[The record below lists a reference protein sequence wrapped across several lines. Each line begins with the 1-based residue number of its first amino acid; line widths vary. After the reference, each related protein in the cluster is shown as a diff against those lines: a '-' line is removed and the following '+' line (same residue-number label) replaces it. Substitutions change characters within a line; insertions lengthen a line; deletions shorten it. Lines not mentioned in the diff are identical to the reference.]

1 MRPSLIRQPGPAA
14 PERLVAVA
22 GRGREVRLRLR
33 AGQRLLDAVAEA
45 FAAQGF
51 TGGTAQVDGLALAP
65 FAYVMPALSQTPDH
79 AAYYSETF
87 RPAGVTRIES
97 GAMSVGRRD
106 GAPFFHCHGL
116 WREASG
122 RRSGGHVLPE
132 ETFLAQDAEIEGF
145 GVDGALF
152 EAAPDPETNFKLFG
166 PVAAPLAD
174 EGAGGACAVLRVR
187 PNVDLH
193 RALEG
198 FCEAMGWRAARLRGG
213 VGSTIGAA
221 FEDGRIVDAFAT
233 EVFVK
238 AGSVSRDASRQWT
251 ARIEVGLVDHEGRCA
266 EGLLRRGDNPVL
278 MTFELALEPVVAA

>member
-1 MRPSLIRQPGPAA
+1 MRPSFIRQPGPAA

-22 GRGREVRLRLR
+22 GRGREVRLRLP
-33 AGQRLLDAVAEA
+33 AGRLLRDAVAEA
-45 FAAQGF
+45 FAAEGF
-51 TGGTAQVDGLALAP
+51 AGGAVDVGGLALAP
-65 FAYVMPALSQTPDH
+65 FAYVMPALSRTPDH
-79 AAYYSETF
+79 AAYYSDTF
-87 RPAGVTRIES
+87 HPEGVTRIES

-122 RRSGGHVLPE
+122 RRGGGHVLPE
-132 ETFLAQDAEIEGF
+132 DAVLAQDAEIKGF

-166 PVAAPLAD
+166 PVAAPLAGD
-174 EGAGGACAVLRVR
+174 GSGGACAVLRVR

-193 RALEG
+193 HALEG

-221 FEDGRIVDAFAT
+221 FEDGRVVERFAT

-238 AGSVSRDASRQWT
+238 AGSVSRSASREWT
-251 ARIEVGLVDHEGRCA
+251 AHIEAGLVDHTGDLA
-266 EGLLRRGDNPVL
+266 EGVLRRGDNPVL
-278 MTFELALEPVVAA
+278 MTFELVLEPVAAA